1 MHFAFSRLLFP
12 WLLSKPSLGIVLSK
26 GSITVSLG
34 WWDAGLEHRTS
45 KCHHIPLK
53 HYPILPGFRFLFAQT
68 VEGGGVLYPRM
79 IKFHRLTRFKFFF
92 PQMFAYLCLICKF
105 SSSAGGV
112 RASSVMRESAGLAV
126 WTRPAACQSFQQVPI
141 GFPLFPSCSILL
153 ICRYGIIG
161 KGTTSG
167 HH

>member
-1 MHFAFSRLLFP
+1 
-12 WLLSKPSLGIVLSK
+12 
-26 GSITVSLG
+26 LG

-53 HYPILPGFRFLFAQT
+53 TLSNFTRISLFVCT
-68 VEGGGVLYPRM
+68 NRWGGVGSCRYPRM

-92 PQMFAYLCLICKF
+92 PQMFTYLCLICKF

-112 RASSVMRESAGLAV
+112 RASPVMRESAGLAV

-141 GFPLFPSCSILL
+141 DFPLFPSCSILL